1 MLHKAIFP
9 GSFDPFTKGHES
21 VIYKALPL
29 FHEVIIGIGINSSK
43 QYYFSLEQRMKYISK
58 IFENEPKITVKAYTG
73 LTIDFCKTEQ
83 ANYIIRGLRNAADF
97 DFECNIAQ
105 MNHAML
111 NEVESIFL
119 VTDPEHSAISSTVV
133 REIIR
138 NGGDARAFLPQGIL
152 PESV

>member
-1 MLHKAIFP
+1 MSHTAIFP

-29 FHEVIIGIGINSSK
+29 FEKIIIGIGINSSK
-43 QYYFSLEQRMKYISK
+43 QYYFSLEQRINYIEK
-58 IFENEPKITVKAYTG
+58 TFENEPKITVQSYVG
-73 LTIDFCKTEQ
+73 LTIDFCKKSN

-111 NEVESIFL
+111 PEVESIFL
-119 VTDPEHSAISSTVV
+119 VTDPQYCAISSTVV
-133 REIIR
+133 REIIK
-138 NGGDARAFLPQGIL
+138 NGGDAKAFMPQGKL
-152 PESV
+152 PE

>member
-29 FHEVIIGIGINSSK
+29 FDEVIIGIGINSSK

-58 IFENEPKITVKAYTG
+58 IFKDESKIKVKSYTG
-73 LTIDFCKTEQ
+73 LTVEFCKAED

-105 MNHAML
+105 MNHAMHK
-111 NEVESIFL
+111 NVESIFL

-138 NGGDARAFLPQGIL
+138 NGGDAKAFLPNGIL
-152 PESV
+152 PE

>member
-1 MLHKAIFP
+1 MSHIAIFP

-29 FHEVIIGIGINSSK
+29 FSEIIIGIGINSNK
-43 QYYFSLEQRMKYISK
+43 QYYFSLENRIKYIET
-58 IFENEPKITVKAYTG
+58 IFAGEKRISVKSYTG
-73 LTIDFCKTEQ
+73 LTIDFCKKVN

-111 NEVESIFL
+111 PKVESVFL
-119 VTDPEHSAISSTVV
+119 VTDPEFCAISSTVV

-138 NGGDARAFLPQGIL
+138 NGGDASAFLAKGLL
-152 PESV
+152 P